1 MKSLIETQTTILDTI
16 GKSKCK
22 KEKRYLQVKPSPI
35 LTPAQ
40 LENESYHKEN
50 ICRKPGLK
58 REH

>member
-16 GKSKCK
+16 GKSKSR
-22 KEKRYLQVKPSPI
+22 KEKGYLQVKPSPI

-40 LENESYHKEN
+40 LENQSYHKEN
-50 ICRKPGLK
+50 ICRKPALK